1 MTNPILFLCTGNYYR
16 SRFCEEYFNH
26 RARCLGLPWRAD
38 SRGLAPDVDVF
49 RNPGPISPAT
59 LQRLTELG
67 ASPGASLRYP
77 RSVETADFD
86 RADRIVALS
95 RHEHQPM
102 VERFFP
108 TYGPLVEYWE
118 VGDLPLETP
127 AHALEKMTRLVE
139 RLVDELQ
146 PETERI
152 TTFAPAPAN

>member
-1 MTNPILFLCTGNYYR
+1 M
-16 SRFCEEYFNH
+16 
-26 RARCLGLPWRAD
+26 D

-49 RNPGPISPAT
+49 HNPGPISPVT

-67 ASPGASLRYP
+67 AKLGASLRYP
-77 RSVETADFD
+77 RSVQTADLA

-108 TYGPLVEYWE
+108 TYGSLVEYWE

-127 AHALEKMTRLVE
+127 AHTLEKMIRLVE

-152 TTFAPAPAN
+152 SAFAPTPAS